1 MHDNDL
7 PDGSIGGL
15 ASCHRRLRLEVGG
28 LKVGDKMMP
37 RLWGGEEASAQAI
50 EGIAVR
56 NVNQMPPA
64 LEGRQSREVPFTLPG
79 FEEEAQSNQWGQVLN
94 YHFFILPLVR
104 TNKKAPTEARE

>member
-1 MHDNDL
+1 
-7 PDGSIGGL
+7 
-15 ASCHRRLRLEVGG
+15 
-28 LKVGDKMMP
+28 MMP

-94 YHFFILPLVR
+94 YQFFTLLLTR
-104 TNKKAPTEARE
+104 TNKKAPTGARE